1 MMTPYR
7 AILVNP
13 ASDGAVLNYVPTGL
27 CYLNSY
33 LKKYSPSGS
42 EAHVLNISF
51 QDVGRIKD
59 ACPDLVGFT
68 AYTHNYKLTIRLA
81 ESVRSALPDA
91 TLIIGGPHITNAPLS
106 MDEVFDLGVIGE
118 GEETFLKLMQTLA
131 EGGDPRELHG
141 IQYFEDGQIRSNPR
155 TPLIEPLDKI
165 PYPDRECVE
174 DIESVITSSHP
185 GWFFR
190 GEMRS
195 MQLTTSR
202 GCPYKCIFC
211 QPSAMWKKLRM
222 HSAEYVADEIAF
234 IRRKY
239 AINAIF
245 VEDDLFTGSKKRV
258 ATLVDLLAK
267 RDLIGKI
274 WYYVGARTAQI
285 DQDWVSLFRDLG
297 VVKVEFGIES
307 GSDDIASYLKNRKE
321 SRAVNERAISMLND
335 AGISIYASFIAGAPP
350 ERMSDL
356 KRTFSM
362 IRWIKRNHIGNTA
375 GINILTPLPGTDL
388 WDYAVRNGVIETEGF
403 DWNRLATRASVPR
416 QADEIVYLNENI
428 PRQKLIRTIR
438 RTNLRM
444 RIGTPKEFMHA
455 LPRRTKKLISKL
467 GFHKH

>member
-1 MMTPYR
+1 
-7 AILVNP
+7 
-13 ASDGAVLNYVPTGL
+13 
-27 CYLNSY
+27 
-33 LKKYSPSGS
+33 
-42 EAHVLNISF
+42 
-51 QDVGRIKD
+51 
-59 ACPDLVGFT
+59 
-68 AYTHNYKLTIRLA
+68 
-81 ESVRSALPDA
+81 
-91 TLIIGGPHITNAPLS
+91 
-106 MDEVFDLGVIGE
+106 
-118 GEETFLKLMQTLA
+118 
-131 EGGDPRELHG
+131 
-141 IQYFEDGQIRSNPR
+141 
-155 TPLIEPLDKI
+155 
-165 PYPDRECVE
+165 
-174 DIESVITSSHP
+174 
-185 GWFFR
+185 
-190 GEMRS
+190 